1 MQKLFPFFN
10 ATCPRGGR
18 IVCVLFFLGMSAA
31 FTPFDRWFGSQQ
43 THVRAASNCL
53 TATVPVNGVLEKD
66 RRVLEQLLAEAQR
79 QPTLAARMKLI
90 SARLLGQPYI
100 VHPLVGSVTEP
111 EQFVVRMDG
120 FDCVTF
126 IETVLAASNAT
137 TVEDFLNRLRK
148 LRYANGEVS
157 YLTRMHYTTDWHAAQ
172 VRNGFFQD
180 LTHGPQIA
188 ERAKILNGVP
198 GLPSRNVTVRYFP
211 KSKLAEVSPA
221 LQDGDLIYFVAGRR
235 WLDTNHVGL
244 LFRQD
249 GQLRIRHASH
259 RLGGVVEQT
268 LAEYFAANEMIGF
281 MVARPIEAR

>member
-1 MQKLFPFFN
+1 M
-10 ATCPRGGR
+10 AAGR
-18 IVCVLFFLGMSAA
+18 WPWPDALLAM
-31 FTPFDRWFGSQQ
+31 
-43 THVRAASNCL
+43 
-53 TATVPVNGVLEKD
+53 TADLNSKTTVPLNTMVEKD
-66 RRVLEQLLAEAQR
+66 RRLLEQLMAEAQR

-100 VHPLVGSVTEP
+100 LHPLVGSVSEP
-111 EQFVVRMDG
+111 EQFIARMDG

-137 TVEDFLNRLRK
+137 TVDGFLNRLRK

-172 VRNGFFQD
+172 VRVGFFQD
-180 LTHGPQIA
+180 LTSGPQTA
-188 ERAKILNGVP
+188 ERVKTLKAVP
-198 GLPSRNVTVRYFP
+198 GLPPRNVTVRYFP
-211 KSKLAEVSPA
+211 KNKLAA
-221 LQDGDLIYFVAGRR
+221 LSQSFQDGDLIYFVAGRN

-244 LFRQD
+244 LFRLD

-268 LAEYFAANEMIGF
+268 LTEYFAANEMIGF
-281 MVARPIEAR
+281 IVARPVASQ

>member
-10 ATCPRGGR
+10 TKHSCGWR
-18 IVCVLFFLGMSAA
+18 IVFALLFLGVSVA
-31 FTPFDRWFGSQQ
+31 FMPASHRFGSPW
-43 THVRAASNCL
+43 RIAMAATKSAMS
-53 TATVPVNGVLEKD
+53 TAPVNGVLEKD
-66 RRVLEQLLAEAQR
+66 RRILEQLLAEAQR

-100 VHPLVGSVTEP
+100 LHPLIGSVSEP

-126 IETVLAASNAT
+126 IETVLASSTST
-137 TVEDFLNRLRK
+137 TVDGFLNRLRQ

-172 VRNGFFQD
+172 VRSGFFQD
-180 LTHGPQIA
+180 LTQGPQIA
-188 ERAKILNGVP
+188 ERAKMLNGVP
-198 GLPSRNVTVRYFP
+198 GLPPRNVTVRYFP
-211 KSKLAEVSPA
+211 KSKLAAVSPA

-268 LAEYFAANEMIGF
+268 LAAYFAANEMIGF
-281 MVARPIEAR
+281 IVARPVEAK

>member
-1 MQKLFPFFN
+1 MQTVFLFLK
-10 ATCPRGGR
+10 TLYPRGGR
-18 IVCVLFFLGMSAA
+18 LVAALVFLGISTA
-31 FTPFDRWFGSQQ
+31 FTPTQRCFGSQQ
-43 THVRAASNCL
+43 IYAKGAGKSAMHT
-53 TATVPVNGVLEKD
+53 PPGNGVMEKD
-66 RRVLEQLLAEAQR
+66 RRILEQLLAEAQR
-79 QPTLAARMKLI
+79 QPTLASRMKLI

-100 VHPLVGSVTEP
+100 LHPLIGSVSEP

-126 IETVLAASNAT
+126 IETVLAASTAT
-137 TVEDFLNRLRK
+137 TVDGFVNRLRN

-180 LTHGPQIA
+180 LTQGPQIA
-188 ERAKILNGVP
+188 ERSKVLNGVP
-198 GLPSRNVTVRYFP
+198 GLPPRNVTVRYFP
-211 KSKLAEVSPA
+211 KSKLTEVSPA

-249 GQLRIRHASH
+249 GQLRVRHASH
-259 RLGGVVEQT
+259 RLGGVVEQS
-268 LAEYFAANEMIGF
+268 LADYFAANEMIGF
-281 MVARPIEAR
+281 MVARPVESR